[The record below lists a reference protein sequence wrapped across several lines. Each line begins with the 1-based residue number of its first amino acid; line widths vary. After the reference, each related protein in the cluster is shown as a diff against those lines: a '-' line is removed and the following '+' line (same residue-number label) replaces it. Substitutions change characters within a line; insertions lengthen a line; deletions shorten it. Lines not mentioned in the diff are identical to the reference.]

1 MSSQKRHW
9 QSLAAT
15 TEGQRLRYLGAIA
28 FMSTATLLSIATPVV
43 GMYAIDT
50 IVEKDFSFASQ
61 YVYRLTLVIA
71 GTESYRT
78 YLWLSALAGVGF
90 AALSGTFMFLSGWL
104 SAVASDDACRKLR
117 NLLFWRLHTAPASFF
132 DTSETGDL
140 VQRCS
145 SDVETVREFL
155 HADIEAMGKAV
166 VLLAGTVPLLFWR
179 NQTLAWIALS
189 SMPLLLCSSAT
200 FFYVIQKRFRQVD
213 EAEGAMTA
221 TMQENLTGIR
231 VVKAFARQDFEIERF
246 SAKSCAF
253 RDSSM
258 RLSRIMA
265 LYYGS
270 SDLVCL
276 LQIGATLIAAGYL
289 ITRQQLTI
297 GELFLFISLVGLVV
311 WEIRH
316 LGRVLTESG
325 KAIVS
330 LSRIGY
336 ILSAPDEYQGPR
348 TSFPK
353 VEGHLRLENAGLT
366 YIDGVQALSDINIE
380 VCPGEIIGIVGPP
393 GSGKTTLIRAL
404 LRLYP
409 IQQGR
414 ILLDGQDIFRVDLSW
429 LREQIGVVL
438 QEPFLFSRTIE
449 ANLRVGR
456 DSASH
461 EELIRVATDA
471 AIHKSIEGFPDRYGS
486 EVGERGVT
494 LSGGQRQRLAI
505 ARALLRDPPVLVLDD
520 ALSAVDTKTETLVLQ
535 ALRQRRARR
544 TTIVIAHRLT
554 TVRHADRILVMQKG
568 RIVQSG
574 THDELCTQPGA
585 YQRLANLQHALDESI
600 RTEWRSRDHV

>member
-1 MSSQKRHW
+1 MLSHKRYW
-9 QSLAAT
+9 QSLVAT
-15 TEGQRLRYLGAIA
+15 TEGQRLRYLGAIIT
-28 FMSTATLLSIATPVV
+28 MSTATLLSIATPVV
-43 GMYAIDT
+43 GMYAID
-50 IVEKDFSFASQ
+50 IVVEKDFSFANQ
-61 YVYRLTLVIA
+61 YLYEAMLAIA
-71 GTESYRT
+71 GEESYRA
-78 YLWLSALAGVGF
+78 YLWLSAGAGVGF
-90 AALSGTFMFLSGWL
+90 AALSGTLMFLSGWL

-155 HADIEAMGKAV
+155 HADIEAMGKAL
-166 VLLAGTVPLLFWR
+166 VLLAGTVPLLLWR

-189 SMPLLLCSSAT
+189 SMPVLLCSSAT
-200 FFYVIQKRFRQVD
+200 FFYIVQKRFRQVD

-231 VVKAFARQDFEIERF
+231 VVKAFARQDFEIDRF
-246 SAKSCAF
+246 QAKSRAF
-253 RDSSM
+253 RDSSL
-258 RLSRIMA
+258 RLSRNMA
-265 LYYGS
+265 IYYAS

-276 LQIGATLIAAGYL
+276 LQVGATLIAAAYL

-330 LSRIGY
+330 LSRVGY
-336 ILSAPDEYQGPR
+336 ILSARDEYQGTR
-348 TSFPK
+348 SSFSK
-353 VEGHLRLENAGLT
+353 AEGHLHLDGVGLT
-366 YIDGVQALSDINIE
+366 YVDGVQALSDIS
-380 VCPGEIIGIVGPP
+380 VQVSPGETIGIVGPP

-404 LRLYP
+404 MRLYP

-414 ILLDGQDIFRVDLSW
+414 ILLDGQDISRVDLLW

-456 DSASH
+456 DSASE
-461 EELIRVATDA
+461 EELVQVATDA
-471 AIHKSIEGFPDRYGS
+471 AIHKSIEAFPDRYGS
-486 EVGERGVT
+486 LVGERGVT

-505 ARALLRDPPVLVLDD
+505 ARALLRDPPILVLDD
-520 ALSAVDTKTETLVLQ
+520 ALSAVDTKTETLILE

-554 TVRHADRILVMQKG
+554 TVRHADRILVMQEG

-574 THDELCTQPGA
+574 THEDLCAKSGP
-585 YQRLANLQHALDESI
+585 YQQLATLQHSLDESI
-600 RTEWRSRDHV
+600 QREWRSRDRV